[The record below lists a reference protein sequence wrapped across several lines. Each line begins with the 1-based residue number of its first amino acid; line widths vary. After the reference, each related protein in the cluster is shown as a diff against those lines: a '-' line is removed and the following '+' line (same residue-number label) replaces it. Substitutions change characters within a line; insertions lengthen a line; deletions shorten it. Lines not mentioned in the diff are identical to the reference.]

1 MKKALGILLIGLL
14 SGSSHALSGD
24 RGGDAL
30 PRLLAGNHRYVTGTV
45 AHPNQT
51 AGRRRAVAGSQHPFA
66 IILGCADSRVPPEV
80 VFDQGLGDLFVVR
93 VAGNIADPAAL
104 ASIEYAAEHLGVELI
119 VVLGHS
125 RCGAVDAA
133 VKGGEAPGHL
143 SVLVDAIMPAVEK
156 TRDQPGDRLNNAVKA
171 NALLV
176 AEQLRT
182 SDPVLS
188 HLVQD
193 GKLRVVAAL
202 YDLDSGKV
210 DVLTPKSK

>member
-1 MKKALGILLIGLL
+1 
-14 SGSSHALSGD
+14 
-24 RGGDAL
+24 
-30 PRLLAGNHRYVTGTV
+30 
-45 AHPNQT
+45 
-51 AGRRRAVAGSQHPFA
+51 
-66 IILGCADSRVPPEV
+66 
-80 VFDQGLGDLFVVR
+80 

-104 ASIEYAAEHLGVELI
+104 GSIEYAAEHLGVGF
-119 VVLGHS
+119 VMVLGHS

-133 VKGGEAPGHL
+133 VKGGEAPGHIPT
-143 SVLVDAIMPAVEK
+143 LVEAIMPAVEK
-156 TRDQPGDRLNNAVKA
+156 TRDQPGDKLDNAVRA

-193 GKLRVVAAL
+193 GKLRVVAAR

-210 DVLTPKSK
+210 DVLKTKGK

>member
-1 MKKALGILLIGLL
+1 MMRVLAFLLIGLL
-14 SGSSHALSGD
+14 SGSSQAVSGD

-30 PRLLAGNHRYVTGTV
+30 SRLLAGNHRYVSGTV

-51 AGRRRAVAGSQHPFA
+51 AGRRRAVATSQHPFA
-66 IILGCADSRVPPEV
+66 TILSCSDSRVPPEI

-93 VAGNIADPAAL
+93 VAGNIAEPAGL
-104 ASIEYAAEHLGVELI
+104 GSIEYAAEHLGVGLV

-133 VKGGEAPGHL
+133 VKGGEAPGHIPTL
-143 SVLVDAIMPAVEK
+143 IEAIMPAVEK
-156 TRDQPGDRLNNAVKA
+156 TRDQPGDKLDNAVRA

-193 GKLRVVAAL
+193 GKLRVVAAR

-210 DVLTPKSK
+210 DVLKTKGK

>member
-1 MKKALGILLIGLL
+1 MGRALAILLIALL
-14 SGSSHALSGD
+14 GGTSPAASGD
-24 RGGDAL
+24 RGDAL
-30 PRLLAGNHRYVTGTV
+30 SRLLAGNHRYVTGTV

-51 AGRRRAVAGSQHPFA
+51 AGRRRTVASSQHPFA
-66 IILGCADSRVPPEV
+66 IILGCSDSRVPPEV
-80 VFDQGLGDLFVVR
+80 VFDQGLGDLFVIR

-104 ASIEYAAEHLGVELI
+104 GSIEYAAEHLGVGLV

-133 VKGGEAPGHL
+133 VKGGEAPGHIP
-143 SVLVDAIMPAVEK
+143 VLVDAIMPAVEK
-156 TRDQPGDRLNNAVKA
+156 TREQPGDRLDNAVKA

-188 HLVQD
+188 HLVHD
-193 GKLRVVAAL
+193 GKLRVVAAR
-202 YDLDSGKV
+202 YDLESGKV
-210 DVLTPKSK
+210 DVLPTRTR